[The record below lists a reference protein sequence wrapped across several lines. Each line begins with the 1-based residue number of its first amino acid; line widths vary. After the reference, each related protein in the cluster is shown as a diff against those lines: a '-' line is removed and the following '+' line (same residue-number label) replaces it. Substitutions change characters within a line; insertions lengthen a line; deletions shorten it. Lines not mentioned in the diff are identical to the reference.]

1 LSQYS
6 YLTTIAKPDTVIVLA
21 IKSPFYLDALWLLCS
36 LGVWFGG
43 LEGEK
48 MKDNELGLACVGI
61 GVLVSIALVGGTLM
75 NGWVLSIL
83 WGWFVVPL
91 FGVSQISLLQAIG
104 LTAIINMLK
113 STKVNTDKKS
123 SSKGAT
129 EAIISAFVI
138 VFVGPLVSLLFGWII
153 YSLM

>member
-1 LSQYS
+1 LNQCFYQ
-6 YLTTIAKPDTVIVLA
+6 TMITKQHIVIVLA

-61 GVLVSIALVGGTLM
+61 GVLATLALVGGTLM

-83 WGWFVVPL
+83 WGWFVVPV
-91 FGVSQISLLQAIG
+91 FGISQISVLQAIG

-113 STKVNTDKKS
+113 SSRAKENN
-123 SSKGAT
+123 KGRET
-129 EAIISAFVI
+129 SEVI
-138 VFVGPLVSLLFGWII
+138 VELFAITIIAPLISLFFGWIV
-153 YSLM
+153 YSFM